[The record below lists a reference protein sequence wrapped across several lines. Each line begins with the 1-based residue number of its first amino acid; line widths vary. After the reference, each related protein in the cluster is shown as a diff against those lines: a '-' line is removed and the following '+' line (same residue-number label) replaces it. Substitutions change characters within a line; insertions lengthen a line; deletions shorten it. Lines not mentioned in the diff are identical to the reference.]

1 MNPPPRDYH
10 KQARDNLRGVRFP
23 EPLATTGP
31 PNLFYDHQN
40 HRQTHNPLA
49 MLQTKQ
55 GVIHLPQPQG
65 QGPNPLMQGS
75 QDARFAKVQPNLA
88 PVHET
93 ILPHSNLVQVGE
105 FAKCLNTL
113 ELPTL
118 VVTRGMVVKSS
129 LNECEEE
136 DISIDSS
143 EDSPHFSELNET
155 TKQLVGDMKKN
166 IGHQP

>member
-1 MNPPPRDYH
+1 
-10 KQARDNLRGVRFP
+10 
-23 EPLATTGP
+23 
-31 PNLFYDHQN
+31 
-40 HRQTHNPLA
+40 
-49 MLQTKQ
+49 
-55 GVIHLPQPQG
+55 
-65 QGPNPLMQGS
+65 MQGS
-75 QDARFAKVQPNLA
+75 QDARFTKVQPNLA